1 MLRPIVA
8 LILAAALF
16 LPAPLAAH
24 LPQRGFGVQFQG
36 GYAFPEE
43 NKHRGGPQTGFGIFL
58 PAGGRMSL
66 SFEFMRWA
74 VRSLGSP
81 GKLYAGRIEVSP
93 IAASLRVEFLRN
105 QFFFPY
111 GFAGA
116 AYVFSRFEIGPASAV
131 PQVRIDQKIENGW
144 APYLGLGA
152 RLALSRTL
160 SFTSEVAYLARTAA
174 AQTVITDA
182 NLGIGTEDITANLR
196 TVFMKLGFQARF

>member
-93 IAASLRVEFLRN
+93 IAASLRMEFLRN

-111 GFAGA
+111 GFAGV
-116 AYVFSRFEIGPASAV
+116 AYVFTRFEIGPVISIPEA
-131 PQVRIDQKIENGW
+131 RIEQRIESGW

-152 RLALSRTL
+152 RLALGRTL
-160 SFTSEVAYLARTAA
+160 SFTSEVAYMARTASA
-174 AQTVITDA
+174 RTIATDI
-182 NLGIGTEDITANLR
+182 NSGIRTEDLTANLR
-196 TVFMKLGFQARF
+196 TVFLKFGFQARF

>member
-1 MLRPIVA
+1 MSRPAAA
-8 LILAAALF
+8 LILVAALF
-16 LPAPLAAH
+16 PASLAAH
-24 LPQRGFGVQFQG
+24 FPQRGFGVQFQG

-43 NKHRGGPQTGFGIFL
+43 NKHRGGPQTGFGIFF
-58 PAGGRMSL
+58 PVGGRMSV

-81 GKLYAGRIEVSP
+81 GKLYAGRIEISP
-93 IAASLRVEFLRN
+93 IAASVRLEFLRN

-116 AYVFSRFEIGPASAV
+116 AYVFTRFEIGPVISI
-131 PQVRIDQKIENGW
+131 PEVRIGQRIESGW

-152 RLALSRTL
+152 RLALSRIL

-174 AQTVITDA
+174 ARTVFTDM
-182 NLGIGTEDITANLR
+182 NLGISTEDITANLR
-196 TVFMKLGFQARF
+196 TVFLKFGLQGRF